1 MSFSSFGSWFLFCL
15 LASIYGCYLKRKGP
29 VFFFFIVSFGERLA
43 LLSDSLDRVDVYLDG
58 SQQTPVA
65 SDPSRACDMVL

>member
-1 MSFSSFGSWFLFCL
+1 MLFEEERTVLFC
-15 LASIYGCYLKRKGP
+15 
-29 VFFFFIVSFGERLA
+29 FFIVSFGERLA